1 MKAMLSFSQAVRI
14 GTLVFVSGCMLVM
27 VGCSSALQT
36 MMMSKDEPP
45 STPDTSQ
52 EDSVAPE
59 AVSAAQ
65 KPDQPATLSGI
76 PPMDIPVEEPARPTL
91 HPSAPAAIFATPR
104 TDGDSMGSGSFEAPL
119 DAEPVP
125 SSPSALADVPDGT
138 SRELSHARG
147 IPPLSFEPEQPA
159 LPTIEPEQPDLDEN
173 KQEQEGLA
181 GHEPEQP
188 AVPTLEREQE
198 DLAGHEPDQLA
209 PSDLK
214 ENPAPQEDR
223 MAQAESGPTQERES
237 HSSPGSSPEGT
248 APVPGQPAPGTQE
261 PVQMAKAA
269 PGAPESMERRMEES
283 LQALQDVY
291 FEYDRFTV
299 SSDAIE
305 VLQQNAQA
313 LLSGL
318 SGKSLVIEGHCD
330 ERGTESYNMVLGER
344 RANAVKKVLVDLGVP
359 DDRLQAVSYGKEK
372 PFCTEQNEQC
382 WQENRRG
389 HFVFK

>member
-1 MKAMLSFSQAVRI
+1 M
-14 GTLVFVSGCMLVM
+14 T
-27 VGCSSALQT
+27 GCSSTLQT

-45 STPDTSQ
+45 SIPDTSQ
-52 EDSVAPE
+52 DISAAPE
-59 AVSAAQ
+59 AGTAAQ
-65 KPDQPATLSGI
+65 NPDQPATLAGN

-91 HPSAPAAIFATPR
+91 HPSAPEAIFATPR
-104 TDGDSMGSGSFEAPL
+104 TGDDSMGSGSFEAPL

-125 SSPSALADVPDGT
+125 SSPSGFAGAPGGT
-138 SRELSHARG
+138 SSESTQAGG
-147 IPPLSFEPEQPA
+147 IPPISFDPEQPA
-159 LPTIEPEQPDLDEN
+159 LPTFEREQDL
-173 KQEQEGLA
+173 A
-181 GHEPEQP
+181 AHEPEQP
-188 AVPTLEREQE
+188 A
-198 DLAGHEPDQLA
+198 

-214 ENPAPQEDR
+214 EDPAPQEDR
-223 MAQAESGPTQERES
+223 MAQAEHGSTQDRESPSGPN
-237 HSSPGSSPEGT
+237 SSLEGT
-248 APVPGQPAPGTQE
+248 ATAPGQPAPGAQE

-269 PGAPESMERRMEES
+269 PGDPESIERRMEES

-299 SSDAIE
+299 SNDAIE
-305 VLQQNAQA
+305 VLQENAQA

-344 RANAVKKVLVDLGVP
+344 RANSVKKVLVDLGVP
-359 DDRLQAVSYGKEK
+359 GDRIQAVSYGKEK